1 MERPL
6 HVNRAAAFCIVFL
19 LYFVK
24 KYVKLKIP
32 PEKAV
37 IRCYL
42 QAQVVMLPALYRCSF
57 YME

>member
-1 MERPL
+1 MGMQRP
-6 HVNRAAAFCIVFL
+6 FCIVFL
-19 LYFVK
+19 LYFVR
-24 KYVKLKIP
+24 KYAKLKMP